1 MRPIFNPG
9 ARVKVACPSR
19 VGCGDD
25 AGVTK
30 SGFLPLLLPI
40 FAVLNLLFGCGI
52 ASEASALSRFGDFPE
67 SKEGPFDRSAVIS
80 TAVTDSFP
88 APSCACSFDFAVCI
102 ACALAYKSI
111 TRRLGLLSMEAL

>member
-1 MRPIFNPG
+1 MRPIFNPS

-25 AGVTK
+25 AGVTR

-52 ASEASALSRFGDFPE
+52 ASEASALSIFADFPE
-67 SKEGPFDRSAVIS
+67 SAAGPLDRSAVIS
-80 TAVTDSFP
+80 TAVTDSLP
-88 APSCACSFDFAVCI
+88 VPSCARSFDLAVCM

-111 TRRLGLLSMEAL
+111 TRRLGLLSREAL